1 MIFQYQQENF
11 RLAILDND
19 PEGKCTIIYDG
30 TYGFRGHHSQDCNV
44 TAMTEIP
51 GREKRGIIGLY
62 YVKRTGK
69 DKGVPEGVHTC
80 SAKALEPIATKGA
93 AKSALR
99 PKNGLKM
106 VALNADGDAQDC
118 DNASGGEIIQYGQF

>member
-1 MIFQYQQENF
+1 
-11 RLAILDND
+11 
-19 PEGKCTIIYDG
+19 
-30 TYGFRGHHSQDCNV
+30 
-44 TAMTEIP
+44 MTEIP